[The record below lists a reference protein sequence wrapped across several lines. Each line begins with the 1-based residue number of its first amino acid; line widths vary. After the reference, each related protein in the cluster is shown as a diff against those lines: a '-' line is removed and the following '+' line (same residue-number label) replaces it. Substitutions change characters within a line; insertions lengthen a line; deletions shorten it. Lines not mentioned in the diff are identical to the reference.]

1 MCLELGCA
9 YPSTQSSLI
18 KVVFQGGI
26 ANDVTQQEYST
37 LAPGE
42 QDTMHR
48 LAEIAHSASFSR
60 RRTGLGSMIRVDKVS
75 TLL

>member
-1 MCLELGCA
+1 MCLELRCA
-9 YPSTQSSLI
+9 YPSTPSSLS

-26 ANDVTQQEYST
+26 ANDITQQDYST

-48 LAEIAHSASFSR
+48 LAELAHSASFSR
-60 RRTGLGSMIRVDKVS
+60 RWTGSGSTKCVDNIS
-75 TLL
+75 PLL